1 MMIIVGI
8 LLFALLVV
16 VHELGHFWVARRN
29 GVEVEEFGVG
39 FPPRLFSR
47 KYGDTVY
54 SFNLLPLGGFVK
66 MKGESDSD
74 KRPGAFGSKS
84 FWPKAKI
91 LLAGVGMNIVAAFLI
106 IFVLALTQLPTLIP
120 GQYNISDNQT
130 VVRDTVLVGSVVDGS
145 PAQDSGLEPGD
156 ELLTVAGSDIES
168 ASALVDRTEELA
180 GELVVVEVV
189 RGGEDKSIEVQL
201 EADNEE
207 GSLGVAPVEV
217 ETSRYTWAAPLV
229 AIGLTGQMVWLVL
242 SAVGDIVSGLISG
255 AGAEAAQDVAGP
267 VGIVAILQ
275 GLSDVGLSYL
285 FFLMATISV
294 SLAVFNALP
303 IPALDGGRLALILGA
318 RLVGRDLSE
327 KVESAVHGIGFI
339 ALIGLLILITYVDI
353 QRFF

>member
-16 VHELGHFWVARRN
+16 IHELGHFWVARRN
-29 GVEVEEFGVG
+29 GVEVEEFGIG
-39 FPPRLFSR
+39 FPPRILSR
-47 KYGDTVY
+47 EHNGTLY
-54 SFNLLPLGGFVK
+54 SLNLLPLGGFVK

-74 KRPGAFGSKS
+74 KRPGSLGSKS
-84 FWPKAKI
+84 LWSKAKI
-91 LLAGVGMNIVAAFLI
+91 LLAGVGMNIVAAFAI
-106 IFVLALTQLPTLIP
+106 ILVLALTQLPSLIP

-130 VVRDTVLVGSVVDGS
+130 IVRDSVMVGSVVDGS
-145 PAQDSGLEPGD
+145 PAQDSGIQAGD
-156 ELLTVAGSDIES
+156 ELITVADRDIES
-168 ASALVDRTEELA
+168 ANGLVDITEELA
-180 GELVVVEVV
+180 GELVVVEIVRDGDGKSVEVV
-189 RGGEDKSIEVQL
+189 LDAEDE
-201 EADNEE
+201 D

-217 ETSRYTWAAPLV
+217 ETSRYTWAAPLIAV
-229 AIGLTGQMVWLVL
+229 GLTGQMIWLVL
-242 SAVGDIVSGLISG
+242 TAVGDIFIGLLTG
-255 AGAEAAQDVAGP
+255 AGADAAQDVAGP
-267 VGIVAILQ
+267 VGIVAIFQ

-318 RLVGRDLSE
+318 RLAGRSLSE
-327 KVESAVHGIGFI
+327 KVESAVHGIGFM